1 VDLRLGLV
9 VKAER
14 VPKSDRLLR
23 LRVDLG
29 EGEPRQILAGIAEQ
43 YTPEAIVGR
52 RVIVVA
58 NLAPRKLMGLTSQG
72 MVLAVSDESGFATL
86 TVDREI
92 APGTQVS

>member
-1 VDLRLGLV
+1 MDLRLGLV

-72 MVLAVSDESGFATL
+72 MVLAVSDESGL
-86 TVDREI
+86 RRSRSI
-92 APGTQVS
+92 ARSPLARR